1 MATPR
6 ETLKYYFRKYA
17 LPTEEQFGELID
29 AFVHK
34 DEDMLTQEKIDGL
47 TAALESK
54 LSSEDFA
61 TAQAA
66 LNSAIEALQ
75 QADTTTAER
84 LTAIEDDV
92 ATNADNIAGTA
103 LRVSSLESTVQ
114 GIVDGGSDTTL
125 YVKQIADLDTY
136 EGTTGEIVQYIG
148 QTTSTRTR
156 GFFYE
161 RKEGEKGG
169 TREYTLLGEA
179 YSRGNVSSYNH
190 GIDAEVYN
198 RISEWL
204 PDQAFNPYEYQK
216 CYRTGETVRGSFSKS
231 LIELAG
237 QYKVGGILAVG
248 DGAYKIAEIVTENGM
263 VRYKDQDGS
272 AVVSILEEYIDPA
285 TGEFK
290 DEYNV
295 DANVYATPSG
305 KKIVFFEDST
315 TYLAMALDDDLT
327 PLFAFQIAFPVDGYQ
342 LYTEEDSTPTPASWQ
357 VIPVGPCVN

>member
-84 LTAIEDDV
+84 LSAIEDDV
-92 ATNADNIAGTA
+92 ATNADNIAGTI

-114 GIVDGGSDTTL
+114 EIVDGGGSGGGSDTNL

-161 RKEGEKGG
+161 KKAGEEKEVTIFYEGKDC
-169 TREYTLLGEA
+169 YTDVSKYLGIENYNRLYQDYGMSDYGFCTLVEGKTLSA
-179 YSRGNVSSYNH
+179 YS
-190 GIDAEVYN
+190 AEGD
-198 RISEWL
+198 IG
-204 PDQAFNPYEYQK
+204 AF
-216 CYRTGETVRGSFSKS
+216 V
-231 LIELAG
+231 
-237 QYKVGGILAVG
+237 
-248 DGAYKIAEIVTENGM
+248 
-263 VRYKDQDGS
+263 
-272 AVVSILEEYIDPA
+272 
-285 TGEFK
+285 FK
-290 DEYNV
+290 DYHAIG
-295 DANVYATPSG
+295 DFYTDTYAYRITDSNLT
-305 KKIVFFEDST
+305 EDDST
-315 TYLAMALDDDLT
+315 ITIGRLT
-327 PLFAFQIAFPVDGYQ
+327 FDKSHEIQMPIWRTSEGKYIA
-342 LYTEEDSTPTPASWQ
+342 STPRQGDSVQYWVGLTDDFKPYCFGAMDYAQDPTTDTITTDPSWQ